1 MSAHSREALL
11 AFLCSCLLAVV
22 LTWPLAAR
30 LGSAGRVDSGDGR
43 HGMWNVAWVAH
54 ALTTDPGTLFDA
66 NIFFPQPNT
75 LVYSE
80 ANLLAGVMGI
90 PVWLMTG
97 GNPYATFN
105 SVVLMAF
112 VLATMCA
119 YALARTIGAGR
130 AGAATGA
137 IIYAFCPFM
146 FAHLPHI
153 QLLMTFGPA
162 LSLLAMHRFAEA
174 PTLRRGAAMGLA
186 LAVTGLG
193 CAYYGIFSALV
204 VSLGVVWFGVT
215 DGHWRRPGYW
225 LHTATGVVVV
235 SAIMLPLFIPYLE
248 VRDAGF
254 ARTLEEARLYS
265 TTGAAYLASP
275 MWVHR
280 WILPFL
286 ESWRE
291 VLFPGFVAVLF
302 GVAAVVLARRVNQ
315 ASRWRMV
322 GFYLAVCALSFWIS
336 LGPDGGLYSLLY
348 HSLPAFSFLRAP
360 VRMGLLVTL
369 GTAMLTALSVTWLR
383 RTHTRLGYVIGTAA
397 VAGALVESVA
407 IPLTLANAP
416 SVPAVYKRLA
426 AMPRGAVVEFPF
438 YQGPEERHRQTEYM
452 LLSTFHWQPL
462 VNGYSDHFPARYL
475 QAKPALVSFPSPE
488 SLEEIRTLGVR
499 WVVVHFNRYTADE
512 RRRLRPVLRALPTQ
526 LRLVIDRPDVSL
538 YEVIWT
544 RPPVDRPQP

>member
-11 AFLCSCLLAVV
+11 AVLCSCLLAVV

-43 HGMWNVAWVAH
+43 HGVWNVAWVAH
-54 ALTTDPGTLFDA
+54 SLTTDPRTLFDA
-66 NIFFPQPNT
+66 NIFYPQPNT

-90 PVWLMTG
+90 PAWLLTD

-105 SVVLMAF
+105 SVVLLAF
-112 VLATMCA
+112 VLAALSA

-130 AGAATGA
+130 AGAAAGA
-137 IIYAFCPFM
+137 IIYGFCPFM

-153 QLLMTFGPA
+153 QLLMSFGPA
-162 LSLLAMHRFAEA
+162 LSLLAMHRFVSE
-174 PTLRRGAAMGLA
+174 PTAGRGAAMGLA

-204 VSLGVVWFGVT
+204 VSLGVLWFGVI
-215 DGHWRRPGYW
+215 DGRWRHWRYW
-225 LHTATGVVVV
+225 LHTGLGVCVV
-235 SAIMLPLFIPYLE
+235 SAVMLPLFIPYLE

-254 ARTLEEARLYS
+254 ARTLDEARLYS

-280 WILPFL
+280 WILPL
-286 ESWRE
+286 IETWRE

-302 GVAAVVLARRVNQ
+302 GVSTVWLARR
-315 ASRWRMV
+315 AADGHRWRMV
-322 GFYLAVCALSFWIS
+322 GFYMAVCALSFWIS
-336 LGPDGGLYSLLY
+336 LGPDGGLYAWLY
-348 HSLPAFSFLRAP
+348 HTLPAFSFLRAP
-360 VRMGLLVTL
+360 IRMGLLVTL
-369 GTAMLTALSVTWLR
+369 GAAMLTALSVTWLR
-383 RTHTRLGYVIGTAA
+383 RDHRRFGHLIGTVA
-397 VAGALVESVA
+397 VVGALIESVA

-416 SVPAVYKRLA
+416 SVPFVYKRLA

-475 QAKPALVSFPSPE
+475 QAKPALVSFPAPDA
-488 SLEEIRTLGVR
+488 LEEIRALGVR
-499 WVVVHFNRYTADE
+499 WVVVHFNRYTPEE
-512 RRRLRPVLRALPTQ
+512 RRRLRPILRSLPTQ

-544 RPPVDRPQP
+544 TPPADRLRP

>member
-11 AFLCSCLLAVV
+11 AFLCSCVLAVV

-43 HGMWNVAWVAH
+43 HGVWNVAWVAH
-54 ALTTDPGTLFDA
+54 ALTSAPRTLFDA

-90 PVWLMTG
+90 PVWLLTG

-112 VLATMCA
+112 VLAAMCA
-119 YALARTIGAGR
+119 YALARVIGAGR
-130 AGAATGA
+130 AGAAAGA

-162 LSLLAMHRFAEA
+162 LSLLAMHRFVEV

-186 LAVTGLG
+186 LAITGLG

-204 VSLGVVWFGVT
+204 VSLGVLWFAVS
-215 DGHWRRPGYW
+215 DRQWRRARYW
-225 LHTATGVVVV
+225 LHTAVGVLVV
-235 SAIMLPLFIPYLE
+235 SAVMLPLFIPYLE

-254 ARTLEEARLYS
+254 GRTLDEARLYS

-291 VLFPGFVAVLF
+291 VLFPGFVAVLL
-302 GVAAVVLARRVNQ
+302 GLTAVVLTRR
-315 ASRWRMV
+315 APSAGRWRIV

-336 LGPDGGLYSLLY
+336 LGPDAGLYALLY
-348 HSLPAFSFLRAP
+348 HTLPAFSFLRAP
-360 VRMGLLVTL
+360 IRMGLLVTL
-369 GTAMLTALSVTWLR
+369 GTAMLAALSVTWLR
-383 RTHTRLGYVIGTAA
+383 RGQPRFASVIGTAA
-397 VAGALVESVA
+397 VVGALVESVA
-407 IPLTLANAP
+407 IPLVLADAP
-416 SVPAVYKRLA
+416 PVPAVYRRLA

-438 YQGPEERHRQTEYM
+438 YQGAHERHRQTEYM
-452 LLSTFHWQPL
+452 LSSTFHWQPL

-488 SLEEIRTLGVR
+488 ALDEIRTLGVR
-499 WVVVHFNRYTADE
+499 WVVVHFNRYTPEE
-512 RRRLRPVLRALPTQ
+512 RRRLRPILRSLPTQ
-526 LRLVIDRPDVSL
+526 LRLVIDRPDASL

-544 RPPVDRPQP
+544 RPPGDRPQP